1 MWQTSRVRPTLQENL
16 PRMLH
21 QVRILGPSAVSLTK
35 TTVEGQPTTLKL
47 NITLHK
53 QIIDLLAN
61 AGTKG
66 MTLSVSIYYCLCL
79 GTIVTWSAG
88 NFCRAWEF

>member
-1 MWQTSRVRPTLQENL
+1 M
-16 PRMLH
+16 
-21 QVRILGPSAVSLTK
+21 SLTK

-66 MTLSVSIYYCLCL
+66 MTLSVSIYY
-79 GTIVTWSAG
+79 GP
-88 NFCRAWEF
+88 

>member
-1 MWQTSRVRPTLQENL
+1 MWQTSRVRPTLHGNL
-16 PRMLH
+16 PRMKH
-21 QVRILGPSAVSLTK
+21 QVRLLGPSAMSSTK
-35 TTVEGQPTTLKL
+35 TTVEAQPTTLKL

-66 MTLSVSIYYCLCL
+66 MTLSVRMYHRPALDA
-79 GTIVTWSAG
+79 IVTPSTG
-88 NFCRAWEF
+88 NLCRAREF

>member
-1 MWQTSRVRPTLQENL
+1 M
-16 PRMLH
+16 
-21 QVRILGPSAVSLTK
+21 LGPNVTSLTK

-53 QIIDLLAN
+53 QITDLLAN

-66 MTLSVSIYYCLCL
+66 MTLSVSTYYCPRL
-79 GTIVTWSAG
+79 GTIVTLSAG
-88 NFCRAWEF
+88 NFCRALEF

>member
-1 MWQTSRVRPTLQENL
+1 
-16 PRMLH
+16 MLY
-21 QVRILGPSAVSLTK
+21 QVRMIGPSAMSLTK

-66 MTLSVSIYYCLCL
+66 MTLSVSIYYDP
-79 GTIVTWSAG
+79 
-88 NFCRAWEF
+88 

>member
-1 MWQTSRVRPTLQENL
+1 MTMRQTSLVRLTIQENL
-16 PRMLH
+16 PRMLY
-21 QVRILGPSAVSLTK
+21 QVRLLGPSAMSLTK

-53 QIIDLLAN
+53 QITDLLAN

-66 MTLSVSIYYCLCL
+66 MTLSVSIYYCP
-79 GTIVTWSAG
+79 
-88 NFCRAWEF
+88 

>member
-1 MWQTSRVRPTLQENL
+1 MRQTSRVRLTLQNL
-16 PRMLH
+16 PRMLY
-21 QVRILGPSAVSLTK
+21 QVRKLEPSAISLTK
-35 TTVEGQPTTLKL
+35 NTVEGQPTTLKL
-47 NITLHK
+47 NVTLHK

-66 MTLSVSIYYCLCL
+66 MTLSVSIYYYPWF
-79 GTIVTWSAG
+79 GTKVTLSAG

>member
-1 MWQTSRVRPTLQENL
+1 MRQTCWVRLTLQGNL
-16 PRMLH
+16 PRTLY
-21 QVRILGPSAVSLTK
+21 QVRVLGVSVMSLTK

-66 MTLSVSIYYCLCL
+66 MTLSVSIYY
-79 GTIVTWSAG
+79 GP
-88 NFCRAWEF
+88 